1 VWGSRGCAAAE
12 KAEFMKMAV
21 GKVRRPS
28 IMGMPFDE
36 RRRFFGSA

>member
-1 VWGSRGCAAAE
+1 MRGSREGGVHEDGGGEGAP
-12 KAEFMKMAV
+12 
-21 GKVRRPS
+21 PS